1 MMVTIIDGKDH
12 ILGRLSSAV
21 AERIMDGESIVVV
34 NAQDILVTGNK
45 ENTFA
50 DYKNRVDR
58 GQIRKGPYYPRR
70 ADLLFKRTVR
80 GMIPFKKSSGRE
92 AFRRIHAYVGV
103 PREFQDQDMERIE
116 NAMRLN
122 TGKYTTLGAVSGFL
136 GSKVR

>member
-21 AERIMDGESIVVV
+21 AERIMDGESIIVV
-34 NAQDILVTGNK
+34 NAQDILVTGNRDT
-45 ENTFA
+45 TFA
-50 DYKNRVDR
+50 DYKARVDR

-80 GMIPFKKSSGRE
+80 GMIPFRKSSGRE

-103 PREFQDQDMERIE
+103 PREFQDLEMERIE
-116 NAMRLN
+116 TAMRLN
-122 TGKYTTLGAVSGFL
+122 TGKYTSLGAVAGFL